1 MRWRALQEG
10 QIYVRQNLNDDELT
24 VTDIQEKIAAGDKH
38 IADRIMQYGENLR
51 GSRQFWNARRCEL
64 SDMIKQLGSEGMIF
78 FTFSSADLHW
88 PELHKLMPSIESSE
102 VENTNHR
109 HKNLVEN
116 PHTAAW
122 FFDKR
127 FEIFFNDVLI
137 KQWNLEDWWYRY
149 E

>member
-1 MRWRALQEG
+1 
-10 QIYVRQNLNDDELT
+10 
-24 VTDIQEKIAAGDKH
+24 
-38 IADRIMQYGENLR
+38 
-51 GSRQFWNARRCEL
+51 
-64 SDMIKQLGSEGMIF
+64 MIKQLGSEGMIF

-149 E
+149 EWQHRGSVHVHGIGKIRNGHKIDWKQMKEDQNAMNNIAQYLNTLVTTINPGM